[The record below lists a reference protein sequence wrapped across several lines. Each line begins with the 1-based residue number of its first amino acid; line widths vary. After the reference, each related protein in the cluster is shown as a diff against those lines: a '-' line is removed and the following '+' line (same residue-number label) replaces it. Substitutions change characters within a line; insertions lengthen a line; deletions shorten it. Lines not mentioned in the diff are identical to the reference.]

1 MATVFKGSYA
11 VLVRTFDKIRGN
23 RCDRVA
29 LRSIG
34 TRTRCENDRK
44 RIRISLGV
52 LTGAATT
59 CGSILYFL
67 DSSVKANGVQAMPPS
82 YPWKLDKFLGSLDH
96 SAVRRGWQVYKAV
109 CSACHSLEF
118 VRFMDLIEVSHTKEE
133 IIAIASEYEVRFN
146 PIVQIYFYSFIFLF
160 FKQIDDGPD
169 EEGNYYKRP
178 GRLPDKV
185 PPPFPNEE
193 ASRAANNGAYPPD
206 LSYIINARKNGRN
219 YVFSLLTGFMEPPA
233 GVTLTETQHF
243 NPYFLGTALSMTELL
258 HDGILEY
265 DDGTPATKSQMAKDV
280 VEFLSWSSGQDHD
293 KRKLMTIKAI
303 GIGIIALMTVW
314 YMKKSIWSVVLNER
328 IFSISRDKCK

>member
-34 TRTRCENDRK
+34 TRSRCENDRK

-67 DSSVKANGVQAMPPS
+67 DSSVKANSVQAMPPS

-133 IIAIASEYEVRFN
+133 IIAIASEYE
-146 PIVQIYFYSFIFLF
+146 
-160 FKQIDDGPD
+160 IDDGPD

-178 GRLPDKV
+178 GRLPDKI

-243 NPYFLGTALSMTELL
+243 NPYFLGTALSMTEVLL
-258 HDGILEY
+258 QREY
-265 DDGTPATKSQMAKDV
+265 TLKFPS
-280 VEFLSWSSGQDHD
+280 
-293 KRKLMTIKAI
+293 
-303 GIGIIALMTVW
+303 
-314 YMKKSIWSVVLNER
+314 
-328 IFSISRDKCK
+328 

>member
-34 TRTRCENDRK
+34 TRSRCENDRK

-67 DSSVKANGVQAMPPS
+67 DSSVKANSVQAMPPS

-146 PIVQIYFYSFIFLF
+146 PIVQIYFYSFIIIILF
-160 FKQIDDGPD
+160 F
-169 EEGNYYKRP
+169 
-178 GRLPDKV
+178 
-185 PPPFPNEE
+185 F
-193 ASRAANNGAYPPD
+193 
-206 LSYIINARKNGRN
+206 
-219 YVFSLLTGFMEPPA
+219 
-233 GVTLTETQHF
+233 
-243 NPYFLGTALSMTELL
+243 
-258 HDGILEY
+258 
-265 DDGTPATKSQMAKDV
+265 
-280 VEFLSWSSGQDHD
+280 
-293 KRKLMTIKAI
+293 
-303 GIGIIALMTVW
+303 
-314 YMKKSIWSVVLNER
+314 
-328 IFSISRDKCK
+328 IF